1 MSLIPLF
8 SLLLMFFML
17 LSVVIIAG
25 RNAIREARLERVKRV
40 LKRENVPE
48 ARRILKKLWPLKS
61 QAEEKRLREI
71 LKEAGHSDLLAFFQ
85 AQFRSK
91 MDRTSLHSGGQRW
104 FSKDSMR
111 KG

>member
-8 SLLLMFFML
+8 FLLLVLFMF
-17 LSVVIIAG
+17 LSAVIIAG

-71 LKEAGHSDLLAFFQ
+71 LKEAGHPDLLAFFQ
-85 AQFRSK
+85 AQCRSK
-91 MDRTSLHSGGQRW
+91 MGRTSLHYGGR
-104 FSKDSMR
+104 
-111 KG
+111 

>member
-17 LSVVIIAG
+17 LSVVIMAG

-71 LKEAGHSDLLAFFQ
+71 LKEAGYSDLLAFFQ